1 MLKLILTFT
10 LLAASA
16 AVAGSPHEL
25 NIDREKVTVSGISA
39 GGQMAHQLHIA
50 YSDLFGGA
58 AIIAGGPFGCA
69 DGLLATAMARCM
81 GVTDDSY
88 SITEKKAE
96 IVGAA
101 TEGQLAGTDLLADD
115 HVWIF
120 HGTQD
125 TTVAAGLSEK
135 LVTLY
140 SEFLPVEQITYVN
153 DIEAIH
159 NFPAQGAGSACT
171 EMVPPYVGDCNYD
184 TAGELLQHLYPGLEA
199 PIAGVE
205 TGLTEVAL
213 EGAADAGLSETA
225 YLFIPPACADG
236 RKACA
241 LHLALHGCA
250 QSAVQVGTG
259 FMEQSGYLRW
269 AEANDIVL
277 AFPQVVPG
285 AANPYA
291 CWDWWGY
298 TGANYLYRD
307 GAQMAVLAN
316 WINHL

>member
-1 MLKLILTFT
+1 MQKSLLILT
-10 LLAASA
+10 LLATSPV
-16 AVAGSPHEL
+16 VAGSPPGL
-25 NIDREKVTVSGISA
+25 NINPKAVTVSGVSA

-50 YSDLFGGA
+50 YSDLFSGA

-69 DGLLATAMARCM
+69 DGSLATAMARCM
-81 GVTDDSY
+81 GTTDDSY
-88 SITEKKAE
+88 SVVEKENA
-96 IVGAA
+96 INGAA
-101 TEGQLAGTDLLADD
+101 AEGKLSATDALADD
-115 HVWIF
+115 PVWIF
-120 HGTQD
+120 HGTLD
-125 TTVAAGLSEK
+125 NTVAAGLSEK
-135 LVTLY
+135 LVELY
-140 SEFLPVEQITYVN
+140 AEFLPAEQIIYVD

-159 NFPAQGAGSACT
+159 NFPAQGMGSECA
-171 EMVPPYVGDCNYD
+171 EMVPPYVGNCNYD
-184 TAGELLQHLYPGLEA
+184 TAGQLLQHLYPGLEA
-199 PIAGVE
+199 PVAEVE

-225 YLFIPPACADG
+225 YLFVPAACADG
-236 RKACA
+236 NKACA
-241 LHLALHGCA
+241 LHLVLHGCA

-307 GAQMAVLAN
+307 GAQMSVLAN